1 MASREGTA
9 SPEDAASAAGSGG
22 KAESGPVSSKDPDL
36 RIENGRV
43 KSGTLVRTLIYTSLS
58 RCD

>member
-9 SPEDAASAAGSGG
+9 SPEDAASAAGPRG
-22 KAESGPVSSKDPDL
+22 KAEGGPVSKDPDL

-43 KSGTLVRTLIYTSLS
+43 KSGTLVRTLI
-58 RCD
+58 